1 MIQFRDIQAD
11 GMPLGQQTTKTDL
24 VDIARAVGVL
34 TVRDDMSVDVV
45 RALIREQ
52 LPTFAPKSSRQAT
65 KADLFG
71 IAAALGIAVNRRHT
85 VGDLRAAVRANLLE
99 RVPVSDVVVEQA
111 PAPWINDPTLAVRAN
126 DCDAT
131 PFAASVTEGFGAVRY
146 AKTVAA
152 YSTTR
157 GWVRTGGEGTG
168 FNAPLLPAEL
178 ARLNSFERV
187 PATVVEQPA
196 PAAPA
201 AAPAP
206 AKPAEIMFHVPERPY
221 SPIDSLNRRAAAL
234 GSPRY
239 GQLASHA
246 NYNGHRVAVQFNSY
260 RQYWT
265 AEYFWAGRVVL
276 ARGNFAQCIAAA
288 LREHERGALGSS
300 VVVHLVDG
308 SWSASG
314 DELEQAL
321 VICRALPQ
329 LVEGR
334 APQVPDWYT
343 WRHTVAAQCARD
355 SALPNSRP
363 TIFDWDVM
371 QAVDSEDAY
380 LEAIRA
386 KHGRTYQ

>member
-99 RVPVSDVVVEQA
+99 RVPVSDVAVEEPAPATVTA
-111 PAPWINDPTLAVRAN
+111 PAP
-126 DCDAT
+126 
-131 PFAASVTEGFGAVRY
+131 
-146 AKTVAA
+146 
-152 YSTTR
+152 
-157 GWVRTGGEGTG
+157 
-168 FNAPLLPAEL
+168 
-178 ARLNSFERV
+178 
-187 PATVVEQPA
+187 
-196 PAAPA
+196 
-201 AAPAP
+201 
-206 AKPAEIMFHVPERPY
+206 PAEIMFHVPERPY

-239 GQLASHA
+239 AQLASGA

-321 VICRALPQ
+321 AICRHMTE

-371 QAVDSEDAY
+371 QAVDSEDAH